1 MPVDYK
7 TNPSVFDKEV
17 TILAQY
23 QITDSFGNSRSVWH
37 PFAKARVSLEP
48 LTGREYWQASMSQSE
63 GTIRVI
69 MRYREGINDQMRF
82 VYESNDGPVTLEVK
96 SPPINIL
103 ERNEYL
109 EIMCREF
116 SDQMTRGAS

>member
-7 TNPSVFDKEV
+7 TNPAVFDKEV
-17 TILAQY
+17 TILAQV
-23 QITDSFGNSRSVWH
+23 QVQDSYGSSRSVWH

-48 LTGREYWQASMSQSE
+48 LTGREYWRASMSQSE
-63 GTIRVI
+63 GTIRLV
-69 MRYREGINDQMRF
+69 MRYRKGITDQMRF
-82 VYESNDGPVTLEVK
+82 QYDSDDGPIVLEVK
-96 SPPINIL
+96 SPPINVL

-116 SDQMTRGAS
+116 SDQKASNA